1 MRTQAVLD
9 ALKQVEF
16 IDPAEFDQDKGPV
29 CPACGNSEE
38 EGHASYCAI
47 KWAIQLYTEGR
58 IL

>member
-1 MRTQAVLD
+1 MLD

-47 KWAIQLYTEGR
+47 KGAIQLYTEGR